1 MKRIGAALAYD
12 GVAYALTPTTDSSE
26 FTLTTLFKALDPFQN
41 AEQEWRRSLNY
52 LAREWDTQSG
62 RFL

>member
-1 MKRIGAALAYD
+1 MKQLAALAYD
-12 GVAYALTPTTDSSE
+12 GVAYPLVSTKTSE
-26 FTLTTLFKALDPFQN
+26 FTLTTMFKALDPFQN
-41 AEQEWRRSLNY
+41 AEQAWRRSLNF

>member
-1 MKRIGAALAYD
+1 MRTHEAALAYD
-12 GVAYALTPTTDSSE
+12 GVAYALKPVTTS
-26 FTLTTLFKALDPFQN
+26 TNCLNTLFKALDPFQN
-41 AEQEWRRSLNY
+41 AEQAWRRSLNF